1 MIRRIVG
8 WFVLVPLCAVLVV
21 FALANRHSVSL
32 RFDPI
37 SPETPFV
44 PPLEIP
50 LFAVIYGM
58 LFLGIVLGGVA
69 AWFAQGR
76 NRQAKRRLKRE
87 NDKLTKEI
95 IAARQAARQKPRDQA
110 LLAPDDILED
120 V

>member
-1 MIRRIVG
+1 MIKRIVG
-8 WFVLVPLCAVLVV
+8 WFVLLPLCAVLVV
-21 FALANRHSVSL
+21 FALANRHFVAL

-37 SPETPFV
+37 SPDTPIV
-44 PPLEIP
+44 PPIEMP

-58 LFLGIVLGGVA
+58 LFLGIIFGGTA

-87 NDKLTKEI
+87 NDKLTKDLD
-95 IAARQAARQKPRDQA
+95 AARQASRKKPRDQA
-110 LLAPDDILED
+110 LLAADDILED